1 MAMDALSQQD
11 IDSLLTG
18 GPRAKAAARRAAA
31 EASGPAVEVLPYNF
45 TRPLRISKER
55 QAILNSIHSRFAASM
70 QSFLSSRLRQAT
82 DVAVTS
88 VEQVT
93 FGEFVMALSEPCAAF
108 VFDLGEHAGSQAVVD
123 IGTGFA
129 HHLVDRLFGGPGE
142 AETISRA
149 LTPLEQMVLR
159 GMVERVMT
167 TLQDAWGDHL
177 PMTPT
182 PVGFEGMPGT
192 LRVANKEDNVLIAN
206 LEIRTGQATGILT
219 VCIPLIALEN
229 FLQDKAGHLMQTQRI
244 RTEDRDRSRRTV
256 ESCVR
261 QVSLPVIARLRPCML
276 TTADLA
282 TLRPG
287 DVLLTGHH
295 AEVDVQVL
303 VNGAAHFA
311 GKIGQ
316 QRGHLGIRISHR
328 TETGS
333 ASRNPKGRLI
343 A

>member
-1 MAMDALSQQD
+1 MAMDLSQQD

-18 GPRAKAAARRAAA
+18 GSRAKAAARRATA
-31 EASGPAVEVLPYNF
+31 EPASNPVEVLPYNF

-55 QAILNSIHSRFAASM
+55 QAILNAIHSRFAASV
-70 QSFLSSRLRQAT
+70 QSYLSSRLRQPT
-82 DVAVTS
+82 DVSVTG

-108 VFDLGEHAGSQAVVD
+108 VFDLGEHAGAQAVVD

-142 AETISRA
+142 PESISRA

-159 GMVERVMT
+159 GVVERVMT

-177 PMTPT
+177 PMAPVA
-182 PVGFEGMPGT
+182 VGFEGMPGT

-206 LEIRTGQATGILT
+206 LEIRTGQATGFLT

-244 RTEDRDRSRRTV
+244 RSEDRDLSRRTV
-256 ESCVR
+256 ERCVR
-261 QVSLPVIARLRPCML
+261 QVTLPVIARLRPCLL
-276 TTADLA
+276 TTSDLSS
-282 TLRPG
+282 LRAG

-303 VNGAAHFA
+303 INGAAHFA

-316 QRGHLGIRISHR
+316 HRGHLGIRISHS
-328 TETGS
+328 TDSGA
-333 ASRNPKGRLI
+333 ASRSPKGRLI
-343 A
+343 V